1 MIGTLRTVALLGA
14 VTLAACSNAMPAP
27 NPPGPAPGPTPSP
40 TTPVHEPVLDK
51 ELMITDL
58 SVVNDARAQGPDGP
72 WSFGGLIKAMAGTS
86 DPGKFAFEWLK
97 VWETNQPVNT
107 FGVKPRTNIRSL
119 IIEPWKVKDGKAGI
133 ADAQWTPNL
142 GNAPFRLLAIV
153 DRLDLSASDTTSV
166 RNAGEGRFVF
176 GVLNAAND
184 PVPFTVIFEYEQLAT
199 DRPALRSWAQE
210 WHALGGQSF
219 GPAYNSALQAITDK
233 FSGRDRAPAK
243 PNGSPLNQIRTNEIA
258 LVLPNEV
265 QRGWELREFQIVG
278 GKLQEVSTRQTPD
291 NSFQNTATLAKFIN
305 DTEADILDRNFEVPV
320 QFAGAA
326 FLAGSSIV
334 APPANGFF
342 WRAPG
347 VTRNEAR
354 HIVAFTSCSG
364 CHHLE
369 TGTTNFLHVANRRQ
383 TEKAE
388 LSGFLT
394 GIQNVPDPL
403 DGSIKRNFND
413 LLARAT
419 ILKTLASEVPP
430 IQLTGL
436 LRDRRSRVH

>member
-1 MIGTLRTVALLGA
+1 MTGTLRTVALLGA
-14 VTLAACSNAMPAP
+14 VTLASCNQAPPTP
-27 NPPGPAPGPTPSP
+27 NPPGPGLNPS
-40 TTPVHEPVLDK
+40 PVHEPVLDK

-72 WSFGGLIKAMAGTS
+72 WSFGGLVKAMAGRS
-86 DPGKFAFEWLK
+86 DPGAFVFEWLK
-97 VWETNQPVNT
+97 LWETSQTVNT

-119 IIEPWKVKDGKAGI
+119 IIEPWKMRDGKSGI

-142 GNAPFRLLAIV
+142 ANAPFRLLAIV

-166 RNAGEGRFVF
+166 RHAGEGRFVF

-184 PVPFTVIFEYEQLAT
+184 PLPFTVIFEYEQLAA

-210 WHALGGQSF
+210 WHALGAQSF

-243 PNGSPLNQIRTNEIA
+243 PNGSALNQIRTNEIA

-278 GKLQEVSTRQTPD
+278 GQVQEVSTKQTPD

-305 DTEADILDRNFEVPV
+305 DTEADILDRHFEVPV

-326 FLAGSSIV
+326 FLAGSSIA

-354 HIVAFTSCSG
+354 HIVAFTSCNG

-369 TGTTNFLHVANRRQ
+369 TGTTGFLHVANRQ
-383 TEKAE
+383 QAEKAE

-394 GIQNVPDPL
+394 GIENVPDPV
-403 DGSIKRNFND
+403 DGSIKRDFND

-419 ILKTLASEVPP
+419 ILKTLVSEVPP
-430 IQLTGL
+430 IQLTGI